1 MALSHSPRP
10 RTLPALVGVAG
21 TICPSPR
28 PQPRATDPRRKLP
41 GLVPG
46 LLSQKGR
53 PQWGNHPSGRWH
65 RTRSQAAEGP
75 SALPHCPWGESEN
88 FDFWEVLVQTR
99 AGPFCITPSR
109 GLLGDRP
116 NPTGPP
122 PFLVRTGTLPLPDSW
137 PLLLPAREPAQ
148 GPEGGG
154 GASPPSHPP
163 LLLP

>member
-1 MALSHSPRP
+1 MSLSPRP
-10 RTLPALVGVAG
+10 RTLPALGWGCWDHLSLPTAPAQG
-21 TICPSPR
+21 HR
-28 PQPRATDPRRKLP
+28 PQEETPRACPWP
-41 GLVPG
+41 PVP
-46 LLSQKGR
+46 KGR

-65 RTRSQAAEGP
+65 RTRSRSAEGP

-109 GLLGDRP
+109 GLLGDSP
-116 NPTGPP
+116 DPTGPP